1 MNVSPK
7 ILQRATK
14 TPIKKVNFQKK
25 SQIIKNNDENKN
37 NIVSIVINELNKLDE
52 EEIKSSF
59 NSVFKNQTSEQT
71 NVLTGIILKIN
82 EVKKSITEKIKDNN
96 HKKNINSLNNS
107 LSFSKELNNNNNEKI
122 NGIQNE
128 IKNLLKNSKIKFKQ
142 FNDCMTTNV
151 NKTLNH
157 LSDYIV
163 QDKKNLAIEKLNN
176 LDKIINELSSIVNNI
191 ENIQTKTIENILNN
205 NNSKIQNLSFSKSP
219 IKTSSFEISQN
230 LKKNTSFTRYNTHT
244 NNISNFSPNIKRN
257 MNETMLNKSINNI
270 SSDNNNILNKSVL
283 ISNNHSSQI
292 NALKGKLKEKNSEIE
307 KLKILLSKEKES
319 KLSFMDELNKLKLNN
334 IGKNTIN
341 KNNKIITFKTKT
353 PDSNYLNL
361 NTKLSKLTEMII
373 SFSYSMNN
381 LRDSISKSSISNTE
395 SKNLYIKLRNK
406 LIDLVNE
413 TSQIKNSL
421 INKSENKK
429 EEDLMKD
436 LSQEIKED
444 NKFIEIKQQKN
455 QNNLN
460 NKVFS
465 FRNGDITSSYSI
477 RENEGHTNNIFNNNI
492 TLTTLSNYNIDALL
506 AENKSLKS
514 QLASQILLSNSQKK
528 NNELSTSNSSR
539 NENELIK
546 EINNLKNEIKEKNF
560 EIEQIKLT
568 CGNNKNDNQLFQ
580 NLKETYNNNL
590 KNIKETYE
598 ILIEEKN
605 KKIEELNEENINF
618 EKELEHL
625 KSSLMKINNDNR
637 KQNILTEATI
647 NKLENEKKRLTLKY
661 EKINEINEIND
672 KNNLDV
678 NENKEYKLI
687 IEKLN
692 KQIEEKNNQIELT
705 TQNHKNDL
713 NELNSLIVDLKT
725 KIAELQEEND
735 YLTLSQRSLKD
746 KF

>member
-107 LSFSKELNNNNNEKI
+107 LSFSKELNNNNSEKI

-176 LDKIINELSSIVNNI
+176 FDKIINELSSIVNNI

-436 LSQEIKED
+436 LSQDIKED
-444 NKFIEIKQQKN
+444 NKLIDIKQQKN
-455 QNNLN
+455 QNNIN
-460 NKVFS
+460 NKFFS

-506 AENKSLKS
+506 AENKNLKS
-514 QLASQILLSNSQKK
+514 QLASQILLSNSHKK
-528 NNELSTSNSSR
+528 NNDLSTSNSSR

-568 CGNNKNDNQLFQ
+568 CGNNNDNQLFK
-580 NLKETYNNNL
+580 NLKETYNTNL
-590 KNIKETYE
+590 KNIKDTYE

-618 EKELEHL
+618 EKELENL

-637 KQNILTEATI
+637 KKNILNEATI

-661 EKINEINEIND
+661 ENINEIND
-672 KNNLDV
+672 KSINDNNDI
-678 NENKEYKLI
+678 KDYKLV

-692 KQIEEKNNQIELT
+692 KEIEEKNNYIELI

-713 NELNSLIVDLKT
+713 NELNSLIIDLKS
-725 KIAELQEEND
+725 KIAVLQEEND
-735 YLTLSQRSLKD
+735 NLTLSQRSLKD
-746 KF
+746 K

>member
-7 ILQRATK
+7 GFQRVTK

-25 SQIIKNNDENKN
+25 NQIIKNNSGTKN

-59 NSVFKNQTSEQT
+59 NSVFINQTNEQT
-71 NVLTGIILKIN
+71 TILTGLISKIN
-82 EVKKSITEKIKDNN
+82 EVKKSITEKLKDN
-96 HKKNINSLNNS
+96 KKNLNPLNNS
-107 LSFSKELNNNNNEKI
+107 SSFSKEINNNNNNEKI
-122 NGIQNE
+122 NIIQNDL
-128 IKNLLKNSKIKFKQ
+128 KTLLKNSKIKFKQ
-142 FNDCMTTNV
+142 FYDFITSNIN
-151 NKTLNH
+151 NTLNQ
-157 LSDYIV
+157 LNDYII
-163 QDKKNLAIEKLNN
+163 QDKQNLAIDKLNHF
-176 LDKIINELSSIVNNI
+176 DKIISELSSIVNGI
-191 ENIQTKTIENILNN
+191 ENIQIKTIENILNN
-205 NNSKIQNLSFSKSP
+205 NNSKTQNLSFSKSP
-219 IKTSSFEISQN
+219 IKINTFDVHQN
-230 LKKNTSFTRYNTHT
+230 LKKNASFIRYSTHT
-244 NNISNFSPNIKRN
+244 KNISNFTSNMKRN
-257 MNETMLNKSINNI
+257 TNETMLNKSINNI
-270 SSDNNNILNKSVL
+270 SSDNNNILNKSTL
-283 ISNNHSSQI
+283 ISNNHTSQV
-292 NALKGKLKEKNSEIE
+292 NALKGKLKEKNAEIE
-307 KLKILLSKEKES
+307 KLKGLLSKEKES
-319 KLSFMDELNKLKLNN
+319 KLSFMDELNKIKFNN
-334 IGKNTIN
+334 IGKNTVN
-341 KNNKIITFKTKT
+341 KNNKIITFKSKIS
-353 PDSNYLNL
+353 DSNYTNL

-381 LRDSISKSSISNTE
+381 LRDSINKSSISNTE
-395 SKNLYIKLRNK
+395 SKNLYVKLRNK

-413 TSQIKNSL
+413 TSQIKNAL
-421 INKSENKK
+421 INKNENKK

-436 LSQEIKED
+436 LSQDIKED
-444 NKFIEIKQQKN
+444 NKLIDIKQQKN
-455 QNNLN
+455 QNNIN
-460 NKVFS
+460 NKFFS

-568 CGNNKNDNQLFQ
+568 CGNNNDNQLFK
-580 NLKETYNNNL
+580 NLKETYNTNL
-590 KNIKETYE
+590 KNIKDTYE

-618 EKELEHL
+618 EKELENL

-637 KQNILTEATI
+637 KKNILNEATI

-661 EKINEINEIND
+661 ENINEIND
-672 KNNLDV
+672 KSINDNNDI
-678 NENKEYKLI
+678 KDYKLV

-692 KQIEEKNNQIELT
+692 KEIEEKNNYIELI

-713 NELNSLIVDLKT
+713 NELNSLIIDLKS
-725 KIAELQEEND
+725 KIAVLQEEND
-735 YLTLSQRSLKD
+735 NLTLSQRSSKD
-746 KF
+746 K

>member
-421 INKSENKK
+421 INKNDNKK

-506 AENKSLKS
+506 AENKNLKS
-514 QLASQILLSNSQKK
+514 QLASQILLSNSHKK
-528 NNELSTSNSSR
+528 NNDLSTSNSSR

>member
-514 QLASQILLSNSQKK
+514 QLASQILLSNSHKK
-528 NNELSTSNSSR
+528 NNDLSTSNSSR

-568 CGNNKNDNQLFQ
+568 CGNNNDNQLFK
-580 NLKETYNNNL
+580 NLKETYNTNL
-590 KNIKETYE
+590 KNIKDTYE

-618 EKELEHL
+618 EKELENL

-637 KQNILTEATI
+637 KKNILNEATI

-661 EKINEINEIND
+661 ENINEIND
-672 KNNLDV
+672 KTINDNNDI
-678 NENKEYKLI
+678 NDYKLV

-692 KQIEEKNNQIELT
+692 KEIEEKNNYIELI

-713 NELNSLIVDLKT
+713 NELNSLIIDLKS
-725 KIAELQEEND
+725 KIAVLQEEND

-746 KF
+746 K

>member
-7 ILQRATK
+7 VLQRATK

-25 SQIIKNNDENKN
+25 NQIIKNNGESKN

-59 NSVFKNQTSEQT
+59 NSVFINQTNEQT
-71 NVLTGIILKIN
+71 TILTGLISKIN
-82 EVKKSITEKIKDNN
+82 EVKKSITEKLKDN
-96 HKKNINSLNNS
+96 KKNLNPLNNS
-107 LSFSKELNNNNNEKI
+107 SSFSKEINNNNNNEKI
-122 NGIQNE
+122 NIIQNDL
-128 IKNLLKNSKIKFKQ
+128 KTLLKNSKIKFKQ
-142 FNDCMTTNV
+142 FYDCITSNI
-151 NKTLNH
+151 NNTLNQ
-157 LSDYIV
+157 LNDYII
-163 QDKKNLAIEKLNN
+163 QDKQNLAIDKLNHF
-176 LDKIINELSSIVNNI
+176 DKIISELSSIVNGI

-205 NNSKIQNLSFSKSP
+205 NNLKTQNLSFSKSP
-219 IKTSSFEISQN
+219 IKINTFDVHQN
-230 LKKNTSFTRYNTHT
+230 LKKNTSFIRYSTHT
-244 NNISNFSPNIKRN
+244 KNISNFNSNMKRN
-257 MNETMLNKSINNI
+257 INETMLNKSINNI
-270 SSDNNNILNKSVL
+270 SSDNNNILNKSTL
-283 ISNNHSSQI
+283 ISNNHTSQV
-292 NALKGKLKEKNSEIE
+292 NALKGKLKEKNAEIE
-307 KLKILLSKEKES
+307 KLKGLLSKEKES
-319 KLSFMDELNKLKLNN
+319 KLSFMDELNKMKFNN
-334 IGKNTIN
+334 IGKNTVN
-341 KNNKIITFKTKT
+341 KNNKIITFKSKAS
-353 PDSNYLNL
+353 DSNYTNL

-381 LRDSISKSSISNTE
+381 LRDSINKSSISNTE
-395 SKNLYIKLRNK
+395 SKNLYVKLRNK

-421 INKSENKK
+421 INKNENKK

-436 LSQEIKED
+436 LSQDIKED
-444 NKFIEIKQQKN
+444 NKLMDIKQQKN

-460 NKVFS
+460 NKFFS

-568 CGNNKNDNQLFQ
+568 CGNNNDNQLFK
-580 NLKETYNNNL
+580 NLKETYNTNL
-590 KNIKETYE
+590 KNIKDTYE

-618 EKELEHL
+618 EKELENL

-637 KQNILTEATI
+637 KKNILNEATI

-661 EKINEINEIND
+661 ENINEIND
-672 KNNLDV
+672 KTINDNNDI
-678 NENKEYKLI
+678 NDYKLV

-692 KQIEEKNNQIELT
+692 KEIEEKNNYIELI

-713 NELNSLIVDLKT
+713 NELNSLIIDLKS
-725 KIAELQEEND
+725 KIAVLQEEND

-746 KF
+746 K

>member
-59 NSVFKNQTSEQT
+59 NSVFINQTNEQT
-71 NVLTGIILKIN
+71 TILTGLISKIN
-82 EVKKSITEKIKDNN
+82 EVKKSITEKLKDN
-96 HKKNINSLNNS
+96 KKNLNPLNNS
-107 LSFSKELNNNNNEKI
+107 SSFSKEINNNNNNEKI
-122 NGIQNE
+122 NIIQNDL
-128 IKNLLKNSKIKFKQ
+128 KTLLKNSKIKFKQ
-142 FNDCMTTNV
+142 FYDFITSNIN
-151 NKTLNH
+151 NTLNQ
-157 LSDYIV
+157 LNDYII
-163 QDKKNLAIEKLNN
+163 QDKQNLAIDKLNHF
-176 LDKIINELSSIVNNI
+176 DKIISELSSIVNGI
-191 ENIQTKTIENILNN
+191 ENIQIKTIENILNN
-205 NNSKIQNLSFSKSP
+205 NNSKTQNLSFSKSP
-219 IKTSSFEISQN
+219 IKINTFDVHQN
-230 LKKNTSFTRYNTHT
+230 LKKNASFIRYSTHT
-244 NNISNFSPNIKRN
+244 KNISNFTSNMKRN
-257 MNETMLNKSINNI
+257 TNETMLNKSINNI

-514 QLASQILLSNSQKK
+514 QLASQILLSNSHKK
-528 NNELSTSNSSR
+528 NNDLSTSNSSR

-568 CGNNKNDNQLFQ
+568 CGNNNDNQLFK
-580 NLKETYNNNL
+580 NLKETYNTNL
-590 KNIKETYE
+590 KNIKDTYE

-618 EKELEHL
+618 EKELENL

-637 KQNILTEATI
+637 KKNILNEATI

-661 EKINEINEIND
+661 ENINEIND
-672 KNNLDV
+672 KSINDNNDI
-678 NENKEYKLI
+678 KDYKLV

-692 KQIEEKNNQIELT
+692 KEIEEKNNYIELI

-713 NELNSLIVDLKT
+713 NELNSLIIDLKS
-725 KIAELQEEND
+725 KIAVLQEEND
-735 YLTLSQRSLKD
+735 NLTLSQRSLKD
-746 KF
+746 K

>member
-7 ILQRATK
+7 ILQRTTK

-71 NVLTGIILKIN
+71 NALTGIILKIN
-82 EVKKSITEKIKDNN
+82 EDKKSITEKIKDNN
-96 HKKNINSLNNS
+96 QKKNINSLNNS
-107 LSFSKELNNNNNEKI
+107 LSFSKELNNNNSEKI

-176 LDKIINELSSIVNNI
+176 FDKIINELSSIVNNI

-270 SSDNNNILNKSVL
+270 SNDNNNILNKSVL

-353 PDSNYLNL
+353 PDSNYINL

-421 INKSENKK
+421 INKNDNKK

-514 QLASQILLSNSQKK
+514 QLASQILLSNTHKK
-528 NNELSTSNSSR
+528 NNDLSTSNSSR

-618 EKELEHL
+618 EKELENL

-661 EKINEINEIND
+661 EKINEIND
-672 KNNLDV
+672 KNNIDD
-678 NENKEYKLI
+678 NDNKEYKLI

>member
-270 SSDNNNILNKSVL
+270 SSDNNNILNKSTL
-283 ISNNHSSQI
+283 ISNNHTSQV
-292 NALKGKLKEKNSEIE
+292 NALKGKLKEKNAEIE
-307 KLKILLSKEKES
+307 KLKGLLSKEKES
-319 KLSFMDELNKLKLNN
+319 KLSFMDELNKMKFNN
-334 IGKNTIN
+334 IGKNTVN
-341 KNNKIITFKTKT
+341 KNNKIITFKSKAS
-353 PDSNYLNL
+353 DSNYTNL

-381 LRDSISKSSISNTE
+381 LRDSINKSSISNTE
-395 SKNLYIKLRNK
+395 SKNLYVKLRNK

-421 INKSENKK
+421 INKNENKK

-436 LSQEIKED
+436 LSQDIKED
-444 NKFIEIKQQKN
+444 NKLIDIKQQKN

-460 NKVFS
+460 NKFFS

-506 AENKSLKS
+506 AENKNLKS
-514 QLASQILLSNSQKK
+514 QLASQILLSNSHKK
-528 NNELSTSNSSR
+528 NNDLSTSNSSR

-568 CGNNKNDNQLFQ
+568 CGNNNDNQLFK
-580 NLKETYNNNL
+580 NLKETYNTNL
-590 KNIKETYE
+590 KNIKDTYE

-618 EKELEHL
+618 EKELENL

-637 KQNILTEATI
+637 KKNILNEATI

-661 EKINEINEIND
+661 ENINEIND
-672 KNNLDV
+672 KTINDNNDI
-678 NENKEYKLI
+678 NDYKLV

-692 KQIEEKNNQIELT
+692 KEIEEKNNYIELI

-713 NELNSLIVDLKT
+713 NELNSLIIDLKS
-725 KIAELQEEND
+725 KIAVLQEEND

-746 KF
+746 K

>member
-107 LSFSKELNNNNNEKI
+107 LSFSKELNNNNSEKI

-176 LDKIINELSSIVNNI
+176 FDKIINELSSIVNNI

-270 SSDNNNILNKSVL
+270 SNDNNNILNKSVL

-353 PDSNYLNL
+353 PDSNYINL

-421 INKSENKK
+421 INKNDNKK

-618 EKELEHL
+618 EKELELL

-661 EKINEINEIND
+661 EKINEIND
-672 KNNLDV
+672 KNNIDD
-678 NENKEYKLI
+678 NDNKEYKLI

>member
-71 NVLTGIILKIN
+71 NALTGIILKIN

-107 LSFSKELNNNNNEKI
+107 LSFSKELNNNNSEKI

-176 LDKIINELSSIVNNI
+176 FDKIINELSSIVNNI

-270 SSDNNNILNKSVL
+270 SNDNNNILNKSVL

-353 PDSNYLNL
+353 PDSNYINL

-421 INKSENKK
+421 INKNDNKK

-514 QLASQILLSNSQKK
+514 QLASQILLSNTHKK
-528 NNELSTSNSSR
+528 NNDLSTSNSSR

-618 EKELEHL
+618 EKELELL

-661 EKINEINEIND
+661 EKINEIND
-672 KNNLDV
+672 KNNIDD
-678 NENKEYKLI
+678 NDNKEYKLI

>member
-107 LSFSKELNNNNNEKI
+107 LSFSKELNNNNSEKI

-176 LDKIINELSSIVNNI
+176 FDKIINELSSIVNNI

-514 QLASQILLSNSQKK
+514 QLASQILLSNSHKK
-528 NNELSTSNSSR
+528 NNDLSTSNSSR

-568 CGNNKNDNQLFQ
+568 CGNNNDNQLFK
-580 NLKETYNNNL
+580 NLKETYNTNL
-590 KNIKETYE
+590 KNIKDTYE

-661 EKINEINEIND
+661 ENINEIND
-672 KNNLDV
+672 KTINDNNDI
-678 NENKEYKLI
+678 NDYKLV

-692 KQIEEKNNQIELT
+692 KEIEEKNNYIELI

-713 NELNSLIVDLKT
+713 NELNSLIIDLKS
-725 KIAELQEEND
+725 KIAVLQEEND

-746 KF
+746 K

>member
-1 MNVSPK
+1 
-7 ILQRATK
+7 
-14 TPIKKVNFQKK
+14 
-25 SQIIKNNDENKN
+25 
-37 NIVSIVINELNKLDE
+37 
-52 EEIKSSF
+52 
-59 NSVFKNQTSEQT
+59 
-71 NVLTGIILKIN
+71 
-82 EVKKSITEKIKDNN
+82 
-96 HKKNINSLNNS
+96 
-107 LSFSKELNNNNNEKI
+107 
-122 NGIQNE
+122 
-128 IKNLLKNSKIKFKQ
+128 
-142 FNDCMTTNV
+142 MTTNV

-176 LDKIINELSSIVNNI
+176 FDKIINELSSIVNNI

-270 SSDNNNILNKSVL
+270 SNDNNNILNKSVL

-514 QLASQILLSNSQKK
+514 QLASQILLSNSHKK
-528 NNELSTSNSSR
+528 NNDLSTSNSSR

-568 CGNNKNDNQLFQ
+568 CGNNNDNQLFK
-580 NLKETYNNNL
+580 NLKETYNTNL
-590 KNIKETYE
+590 KNIKDTYE

-618 EKELEHL
+618 EKELENL

-637 KQNILTEATI
+637 KKNILNEATI

-661 EKINEINEIND
+661 ENINEIND
-672 KNNLDV
+672 KTINDNNDI
-678 NENKEYKLI
+678 NDYKLV

-692 KQIEEKNNQIELT
+692 KEIEEKNNYIELI

-713 NELNSLIVDLKT
+713 NELNSLIIDLKS
-725 KIAELQEEND
+725 KIAVLQEEND

-746 KF
+746 K